1 MHFNFYTRLR
11 ENGWPSST
19 RRCTRAPRSALISTA
34 LPRAAPA
41 AAGGALSSRGCPAQ
55 RAARASN
62 PSYSPATSLE
72 PLLLVSHPDSEH
84 FLVTALKTLSLYSYG
99 EFPPSP
105 EAALPRFQPPPC
117 PPALS
122 RPRPPY
128 LAPAARDADSQ
139 FVCEFSSRFLEVPPL
154 DFQGIRG
161 GSAGS
166 ESARHLDVVSL
177 PNSHIFGN
185 FGEGGWEGNTE
196 LRGRLAGSGLRAPR
210 AARCIRTG
218 PRRPAAARRGAPRR
232 NSPAAPQ
239 QSPGSA
245 EPPLTG
251 DAEQQRRV
259 QHQGAERAEQ
269 PPIFHRIDGAAAG
282 APQSIARRGARR
294 RPDSQ
299 SRPAAPRPR
308 EATVTSAAGSRTQ
321 REEAAFLGIKK
332 IPSRRSARRRAGS
345 AALRRRGARSVQKR
359 AGDAGLPSEPHP
371 SDAARRHSRAEPR
384 SAPAR
389 PRGAELCPR
398 AAAPRPARASPPRPA
413 CPRPARP
420 RAPWEGPPGGA
431 RSCVPAACAPP
442 GWWLRA
448 CQAS

>member
-1 MHFNFYTRLR
+1 M
-11 ENGWPSST
+11 
-19 RRCTRAPRSALISTA
+19 
-34 LPRAAPA
+34 
-41 AAGGALSSRGCPAQ
+41 
-55 RAARASN
+55 
-62 PSYSPATSLE
+62 
-72 PLLLVSHPDSEH
+72 
-84 FLVTALKTLSLYSYG
+84 
-99 EFPPSP
+99 
-105 EAALPRFQPPPC
+105 
-117 PPALS
+117 
-122 RPRPPY
+122 
-128 LAPAARDADSQ
+128 
-139 FVCEFSSRFLEVPPL
+139 
-154 DFQGIRG
+154 
-161 GSAGS
+161 
-166 ESARHLDVVSL
+166 
-177 PNSHIFGN
+177 
-185 FGEGGWEGNTE
+185 
-196 LRGRLAGSGLRAPR
+196 
-210 AARCIRTG
+210 
-218 PRRPAAARRGAPRR
+218 
-232 NSPAAPQ
+232 
-239 QSPGSA
+239 
-245 EPPLTG
+245 
-251 DAEQQRRV
+251 

-321 REEAAFLGIKK
+321 REEAAFLGIKR

-398 AAAPRPARASPPRPA
+398 AAASRPARASPPRPA